1 VNAIKDLI
9 AKAKKLLHTA
19 ESALGLEDYDSCAS
33 RCYYAMFFMA
43 QAALLT
49 RELSSSSHRGVIS
62 LFGQHF
68 IKTGTIERRLGR
80 TLNDAYDKRLAGD
93 YEARAVVTQDEARAL
108 LEAAHDFVQRV
119 EDYLGEW
126 MEEGKEE

>member
-9 AKAKKLLHTA
+9 EKAKKFLHTA
-19 ESALGLEDYDSCAS
+19 EYTLGIGDYDSSAS

-49 RELSSSSHRGVIS
+49 KQLSASSHKGVIS
-62 LFGQHF
+62 LFGQYLV
-68 IKTGTIERRLGR
+68 KTGIVERRLGR
-80 TLNDAYDKRLAGD
+80 ALNDAYDKRLAGD
-93 YEARAVVTQDEARAL
+93 YEAGAVVTRDEAQAL
-108 LEAAHDFVQRV
+108 LETARDFVQRL

-126 MEEGKEE
+126 TDEG